1 MENTS
6 VLELVPVSKL
16 LLLLLLGQSGFM
28 IFYNW
33 ILKSIHLLKNNP
45 LKFFGILMFS
55 CVKYT
60 YYSYYISNLNTE
72 EIIQNS
78 IIWIPV
84 ITFIFIN
91 FCVHYD

>member
-1 MENTS
+1 MVNTS
-6 VLELVPVSKL
+6 VLELVPVYKL

-28 IFYNW
+28 IFYHW
-33 ILKSIHLLKNNP
+33 ILKSIQLFKQDI
-45 LKFFGILMFS
+45 LKFFGIVIFS
-55 CVKYT
+55 SLQYL

-84 ITFIFIN
+84 ITFIFID